1 MSKSYGNGIFLREDM
16 ASIRGKVQKMVTNTA
31 RARKSDPGDPGD
43 CNLFPY
49 HELLSSPEE
58 CAEIRQGCTTASLG
72 CVDCKKI
79 FLRNL
84 EAFLEPLHNRRTFL
98 NNNPDYVHYVLT
110 EGNKQA
116 RVAANKTMSLV
127 RRKMGI

>member
-1 MSKSYGNGIFLREDM
+1 MSFWEYLPAYELS
-16 ASIRGKVQKMVTNTA
+16 
-31 RARKSDPGDPGD
+31 RKPRIIAAFDTD
-43 CNLFPY
+43 
-49 HELLSSPEE
+49 
-58 CAEIRQGCTTASLG
+58 
-72 CVDCKKI
+72 

-110 EGNKQA
+110 EGNKKA

-127 RRKMGI
+127 RRKMGL